1 MCTCDCAT
9 SAVLPVITAPVSV
22 PLAKVPRTS
31 TTRGV
36 LVSPALIPIYPTTTC
51 RTRCDHACHARVDTS
66 RLPLCFTPSHL
77 TRQPAERQRKHNQH
91 SSSSTHRH
99 SVSSGTWLEVK
110 EQTGPGRDRSQ
121 HTGAKTITSANE
133 SKKPHGGMHLL
144 NRIL

>member
-1 MCTCDCAT
+1 MCTCDCVT

-22 PLAKVPRTS
+22 PLAKVTRTS

-77 TRQPAERQRKHNQH
+77 TRQPGQQNVNGNTTSIPQAQRTVILLVRGRGWRLRNKPARDGIAANTLALKRSRRQTNRRN
-91 SSSSTHRH
+91 
-99 SVSSGTWLEVK
+99 
-110 EQTGPGRDRSQ
+110 
-121 HTGAKTITSANE
+121 HTEACIY
-133 SKKPHGGMHLL
+133 
-144 NRIL
+144 